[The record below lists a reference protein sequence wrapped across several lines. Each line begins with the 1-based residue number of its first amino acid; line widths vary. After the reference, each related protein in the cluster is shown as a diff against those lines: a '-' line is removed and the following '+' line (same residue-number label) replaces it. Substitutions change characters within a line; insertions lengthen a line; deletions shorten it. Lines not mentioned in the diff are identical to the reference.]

1 MRPARRRSAFNRRSS
16 RGQGPPADVRSA
28 QSLAAPAS
36 RRLGRAG
43 LEALPLRA
51 GNFLSFSHRENA
63 KNPFQTCASHMLSQG
78 SANSRDA
85 KLRIKATLEFWTFQ
99 PPLRRP
105 GLRGKHRHWGSC
117 TRTQRGSL
125 ISQHTACTRPARA
138 RRAAAVAVCA
148 REGLT
153 ATSIEACRRSS
164 SPAVGMSM
172 PEARTRVTPSTGDRL
187 LHIHLDATRTHQP
200 CAATELTSR

>member
-1 MRPARRRSAFNRRSS
+1 MHSGKFCKR
-16 RGQGPPADVRSA
+16 
-28 QSLAAPAS
+28 LAAPAS

-51 GNFLSFSHRENA
+51 RKNLSFSQPENA
-63 KNPFQTCASHMLSQG
+63 KFPCKTLPRHMLSQG
-78 SANSRDA
+78 SPKALIL

-99 PPLRRP
+99 PPLQCL
-105 GLRGKHRHWGSC
+105 GLRGNTHTLGSC
-117 TRTQRGSL
+117 TRTQRASR
-125 ISQHTACTRPARA
+125 ISQHTACTRAARA
-138 RRAAAVAVCA
+138 RRAAAVAACA

-172 PEARTRVTPSTGDRL
+172 PEARTRITPFDS
-187 LHIHLDATRTHQP
+187 
-200 CAATELTSR
+200 

>member
-1 MRPARRRSAFNRRSS
+1 MAVPRSRGGILHAAGGGTWRGAYRRLRVRSRSS

-51 GNFLSFSHRENA
+51 RKFLSFSHRENA
-63 KNPFQTCASHMLSQG
+63 KIPSKLVPHIGIPMLSQG

-99 PPLRRP
+99 PPLQRP
-105 GLRGKHRHWGSC
+105 GLRGKHRHWGHWGSC
-117 TRTQRGSL
+117 TRTQRASL

-138 RRAAAVAVCA
+138 RRAAAVAACA

-172 PEARTRVTPSTGDRL
+172 PEARTRVTPFDW
-187 LHIHLDATRTHQP
+187 
-200 CAATELTSR
+200 